1 MLAIQTTAPRKR
13 RRAAPDHVVS
23 CHLCGARYDRLR
35 TGIGGAGEHASAL
48 IAAAGRAGA
57 TGEAGDGSHVTL
69 ATARRDLGAVTIA
82 TSGHAY
88 GADAIVSVDCRHT
101 LLLSINREAHLRAA
115 GLAVAAELQAEA
127 AKPKAK
133 KPGKKG
139 GRS

>member
-1 MLAIQTTAPRKR
+1 MLAIQTTAPRK
-13 RRAAPDHVVS
+13 
-23 CHLCGARYDRLR
+23 
-35 TGIGGAGEHASAL
+35 
-48 IAAAGRAGA
+48 
-57 TGEAGDGSHVTL
+57 
-69 ATARRDLGAVTIA
+69 
-82 TSGHAY
+82 AY